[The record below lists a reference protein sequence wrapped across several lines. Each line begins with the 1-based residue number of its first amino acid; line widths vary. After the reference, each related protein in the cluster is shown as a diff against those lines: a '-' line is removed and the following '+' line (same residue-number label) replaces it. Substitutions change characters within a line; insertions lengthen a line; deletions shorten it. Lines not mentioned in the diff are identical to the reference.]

1 MPRSYTP
8 ISVIFITWLGFA
20 DVAEEQR
27 PASRIQK
34 GTAIFSAPKQQPM
47 LRLTKLDEQP
57 SHGASRYVYDW
68 LVALYTRANENVGY
82 QHPQDVSEVDK
93 KRLDALLSA

>member
-1 MPRSYTP
+1 
-8 ISVIFITWLGFA
+8 
-20 DVAEEQR
+20 
-27 PASRIQK
+27 
-34 GTAIFSAPKQQPM
+34 M

-93 KRLDALLSA
+93 KRLMPCFPPEAAFTPSSEEREH